1 MLAGLDVVVNPSME
15 ESASYAMVEALL
27 MERGVVA
34 SNVGGLPDTVQHG
47 ETGLL
52 VPPGDPRPWPPRQR
66 NCGRPRQKRRM
77 GRLGRARRLR
87 QFDIAATV
95 ASLEAVYRQALRE
108 LPRTRPDA
116 RPDEGSP
123 AARGGVAHD

>member
-1 MLAGLDVVVNPSME
+1 ME

-52 VPPGDPRPWPPRQR
+52 VPPGDPSALAAAVTELLADP
-66 NCGRPRQKRRM
+66 GRRREM
-77 GRLGRARRLR
+77 GRLGRARCLR
-87 QFDIAATV
+87 QFDISTTV
-95 ASLEAVYRQALRE
+95 ASLEAIYRQALHE
-108 LPRTRPDA
+108 LPRTRLDAWPD
-116 RPDEGSP
+116 PG
-123 AARGGVAHD
+123 